1 MENGLDLG
9 KRIVKKD
16 RRGNKKYLKQWV
28 VTKIMQKNAMNCPLY
43 NGGCLLIQA

>member
-28 VTKIMQKNAMNCPLY
+28 VTKIMQKKCNELPVV
-43 NGGCLLIQA
+43 